1 MNEPNRE
8 QPLEGRVALV
18 TGGSR
23 GIGRGVAQELAA
35 RGALVYVTG
44 RTLEE
49 GGAPLPGSLP
59 GTVSEIESAGGQ
71 AVGVACDHRDDAAV
85 ERLFEQIRGEQGR
98 LDLLVNNAFLL
109 PEDLDPKLPFW
120 QTPLSN
126 WDDMI
131 DVGTR
136 SAYVA
141 SVFAAGMMV
150 DQRDGLIVHIS
161 SFGGRYY
168 HLHVAYGVGKQ
179 GLDRIAKDAGRQLAP
194 HGVSMVSLWPYFV
207 KTERLLLAPMGRSVD
222 TEGAESVRFAGKG
235 IAALSTDPDRQRFNG
250 RTVTTHQLAC
260 EYGFTDIDGGM
271 PGASVEPE

>member
-1 MNEPNRE
+1 MADSRAEIS
-8 QPLEGRVALV
+8 LKGRVALV
-18 TGGSR
+18 TGASR
-23 GIGRGVAQELAA
+23 GIGRGVAQELAE

-49 GGAPLPGSLP
+49 GGAALPGSLP
-59 GTVSEIESAGGQ
+59 GTVEEIRAAGGE
-71 AVGVACDHRDDAAV
+71 AIAVACDHRDDAAV

-150 DQRDGLIVHIS
+150 EQRDGLIVHIS
-161 SFGGRYY
+161 SFGGRHY

-179 GLDRIAKDAGRQLAP
+179 GLARFAKDGGRQLAP

-207 KTERLLLAPMGRSVD
+207 KTERLLLAPMGDGVD
-222 TEGAESVRFAGKG
+222 LEGAESIRFAGIG
-235 IAALSTDPDRQRFNG
+235 IASLAADPDRQRFNG
-250 RTVTTHQLAC
+250 RAVTTHQLAR
-260 EYGFTDIDGGM
+260 EYGFRDIDGSM
-271 PGASVEPE
+271 PGASMEPQ

>member
-1 MNEPNRE
+1 MADSRAEIS
-8 QPLEGRVALV
+8 LKGRVALV
-18 TGGSR
+18 TGASR
-23 GIGRGVAQELAA
+23 GIGRGVAQELAE

-49 GGAPLPGSLP
+49 GGAALPGSLP
-59 GTVSEIESAGGQ
+59 GTVEEIRAAGGE
-71 AVGVACDHRDDAAV
+71 AIAVACDHRDDAAV

-150 DQRDGLIVHIS
+150 EQRDGLIVHIS
-161 SFGGRYY
+161 SFGGRHY

-179 GLDRIAKDAGRQLAP
+179 GLDRIAKDGGRQLAP

-207 KTERLLLAPMGRSVD
+207 KTERLLLAPMGDGVD
-222 TEGAESVRFAGKG
+222 LEGAESIRFAGIG
-235 IAALSTDPDRQRFNG
+235 IASLAADPDRQRFNG
-250 RTVTTHQLAC
+250 RAVTTHQLAR
-260 EYGFTDIDGGM
+260 EYGFRDVDGSM
-271 PGASVEPE
+271 PGASMEPQ

>member
-1 MNEPNRE
+1 MADSRAEIS
-8 QPLEGRVALV
+8 LKGRVALV
-18 TGGSR
+18 TGASR
-23 GIGRGVAQELAA
+23 GIGRGVAEELAE
-35 RGALVYVTG
+35 RGALVYITG

-49 GGAPLPGSLP
+49 GGAALPGSLP
-59 GTVSEIESAGGQ
+59 GTVEGIRAAGGR
-71 AVGVACDHRDDAAV
+71 AIAVACDHRDDTAV
-85 ERLFEQIRGEQGR
+85 EGLFEQIRGEQGR

-222 TEGAESVRFAGKG
+222 TEGAESIRFAGMG

-260 EYGFTDIDGGM
+260 EYAFTDIDGGM

>member
-1 MNEPNRE
+1 MADSRAEIS
-8 QPLEGRVALV
+8 LKGRVALV
-18 TGGSR
+18 TGASR
-23 GIGRGVAQELAA
+23 GIGRGVAQELAE

-49 GGAPLPGSLP
+49 GGAALPGSLP
-59 GTVSEIESAGGQ
+59 GTVEEIRAAGGEAI
-71 AVGVACDHRDDAAV
+71 AVVCDHRDDAAV

-150 DQRDGLIVHIS
+150 EQRDGLIVHIS
-161 SFGGRYY
+161 SFGGRHY

-179 GLDRIAKDAGRQLAP
+179 GLDRIAKDGGRQLAP

-207 KTERLLLAPMGRSVD
+207 KTERLLLAPMGDGVD
-222 TEGAESVRFAGKG
+222 LEGAESIRFAGIG
-235 IAALSTDPDRQRFNG
+235 IASLAADPDRQRFNG
-250 RTVTTHQLAC
+250 RAVTTHQLAR
-260 EYGFTDIDGGM
+260 EYGFRDIDGSM
-271 PGASVEPE
+271 PGASMEPQ

>member
-1 MNEPNRE
+1 MAASRAEIS
-8 QPLEGRVALV
+8 LKGRVALV
-18 TGGSR
+18 TGASR
-23 GIGRGVAQELAA
+23 GIGRGVAQELAE

-49 GGAPLPGSLP
+49 GGAALPGSLP
-59 GTVSEIESAGGQ
+59 GTVEEIRAAGGE
-71 AVGVACDHRDDAAV
+71 AIVVACDHRDDAAV
-85 ERLFEQIRGEQGR
+85 ERLFAQSRGEQGR

-150 DQRDGLIVHIS
+150 EQRDGLIVHIS
-161 SFGGRYY
+161 SFGGRHY

-179 GLDRIAKDAGRQLAP
+179 GLDRIAKDGGRQLAP

-207 KTERLLLAPMGRSVD
+207 KTERLLLAPMGDGVD
-222 TEGAESVRFAGKG
+222 LEGAESIRFAGIG
-235 IAALSTDPDRQRFNG
+235 IAALAADPDRQRFNG
-250 RTVTTHQLAC
+250 RAVTTHQLAR
-260 EYGFTDIDGGM
+260 EYGFRDIDGSM
-271 PGASVEPE
+271 PGASMEPQ